1 MTQSKINH
9 NMIYKNI
16 NLNYFHDVIYKGKK
30 IKLSESEIDKIE
42 ASFKFLIEFAKNK
55 IIYGINTGFGPMAQ
69 YKINSKDQTDL
80 QYNLIRSHCSGCG
93 QPIST
98 ADIKAAMI
106 CRLRNFSQGYSG
118 IHPSVPELLQ
128 SFINLDIHPVLYEH
142 GGVGASGDLV
152 QLSHLALSL
161 IGEGEVF
168 YKGKMH
174 PTSEILKLHSLQPIK
189 IYLREGLSLINGTSV
204 MTGIGIINLIKAKNL
219 FNWSVISSTILNEI
233 VGSYDDSFAKVLNG
247 VKPHKGQN
255 YVASKMRELL
265 AGSKMIKDRNKYLYR
280 DVKEKVFNG
289 KVQEFYSLRCVPQIL
304 GPIYDTIC
312 DVERTVINEANS
324 VNDNPIIDFE
334 NENVYH
340 GGNFHGDY
348 ISLDMDKLKIAIT
361 RLSML
366 EERHL
371 NFLLNPK
378 LNDKFPPFVNLG
390 TLGLNLGMQGVQF
403 TATSTT
409 AENQTYSFPN
419 YVHSITNNN
428 DNQDIVSM
436 GTNSALIARKV
447 IDNSFQVIAIQFM
460 ALLQA
465 IDYAKCQNDMA
476 PFTRGIY
483 EKIREVFPVFVE
495 DSTKYKEIAQVRD
508 YLMNNNIEI

>member
-1 MTQSKINH
+1 MS
-9 NMIYKNI
+9 YKNV
-16 NLNYFHDVIYKGKK
+16 NLIFFQDVIYNGTE
-30 IKLSESEIDKIE
+30 IKLSESEIDRIE
-42 ASFKFLIEFAKNK
+42 DSYNFLIEFAKNK

-69 YKINSKDQTDL
+69 YKINSKDQTAL
-80 QYNLIRSHCSGCG
+80 QYNLIRSHASGCG

-98 ADIKAAMI
+98 EDIKAAMI
-106 CRLRNFSQGYSG
+106 CRLRNFTRGYSG
-118 IHPSVPELLQ
+118 IHPSVPKLIQ
-128 SFINLDIHPVLYEH
+128 SFINLGICPVLYEH

-168 YKGKMH
+168 YKGEIH
-174 PTSEILKLHSLQPIK
+174 PTSKILKQHNLEPIK

-219 FNWSVISSTILNEI
+219 FNWSVISSTMLNEI
-233 VGSYDDSFAKVLNG
+233 VGSYDDSFAKVLNE
-247 VKPHKGQN
+247 VKSHTGQN
-255 YVASKMRELL
+255 FVASKMRELL
-265 AGSKMIKDRNKYLYR
+265 SGSKLIKDRNKYLYR

-304 GPIYDTIC
+304 GPIYDTITN
-312 DVERTVINEANS
+312 VELTVINEANS

-334 NENVYH
+334 NKNVYH

-390 TLGLNLGMQGVQF
+390 TLGLNLGMQGAQF

-447 IDNSFQVIAIQFM
+447 IDNSFQVLAIQFM
-460 ALLQA
+460 ALAQA
-465 IDYAKCQNDMA
+465 IDYAKCQNEMS
-476 PFTRGIY
+476 PFTRNIY
-483 EKIREVFPVFVE
+483 ERIRQVFPVFIE
-495 DSTKYKEIAQVRD
+495 DSTKYGEIADVRD
-508 YLMNNNIEI
+508 FLMNNNIEI